1 MSVYLQLMQERRI
14 LSANYITM
22 IHPTPHPDRV
32 MGEHDFLYMLD
43 GTWEIGEELP
53 AAASR
58 PGEVRPGY
66 LPAPVGRS
74 SDPSRREA
82 SFRPLP
88 LLPP

>member
-43 GTWEIGEELP
+43 G
-53 AAASR
+53 
-58 PGEVRPGY
+58 
-66 LPAPVGRS
+66 
-74 SDPSRREA
+74 SRR
-82 SFRPLP
+82 
-88 LLPP
+88 

>member
-43 GTWEIGEELP
+43 GAWEIGEELP
-53 AAASR
+53 APPPVPER
-58 PGEVRPGY
+58 PPSGIPSSS
-66 LPAPVGRS
+66 GRTI
-74 SDPSRREA
+74 
-82 SFRPLP
+82 F
-88 LLPP
+88 